1 MAVARPDGGTDVV
14 AVGFDGALAFYS
26 SEDNPGPL
34 YPGDPDL
41 IWTRTEIAGP
51 GGARGGP
58 AMVRRADGETHVA
71 AIAPDGTLTLYVN
84 PAGTT
89 TWNPQR
95 IAGPGAGIGAPALL
109 ARPDGETDV
118 VAIAPDGSMSMYA
131 RSGGAWSS
139 TRIAGAGSA
148 VGSPAAVRRPN
159 GETDVVAIGPDA
171 KMTLYS
177 NASGSTTWDALPI
190 KQS

>member
-1 MAVARPDGGTDVV
+1 VAIGS
-14 AVGFDGALAFYS
+14 DGALALYA
-26 SEDNPGPL
+26 SEDTGKPPFLGELGLRWN
-34 YPGDPDL
+34 
-41 IWTRTEIAGP
+41 RTEIAGA

-58 AMVRRADGETHVA
+58 AMVRRADGETRVA

-131 RSGGAWSS
+131 RFDGAWSA
-139 TRIAGAGSA
+139 TRIAGPGSA

-171 KMTLYS
+171 KMTFYS
-177 NASGSTTWDALPI
+177 NASGNTAWDALPI
-190 KQS
+190 QPG